1 MLSLL
6 ISALFIA
13 PAQPGA
19 AALPAAMRTNCSD
32 ELAALETEYAAAFA
46 SWEEA
51 CLGVRSRRQ
60 RPPHPCIVFFPRYR
74 ALAEGGS
81 GGAIPWV
88 VSNAKDAGIKLVDRR
103 TLLPALL
110 ATAFSEHAAEAWMED
125 TLFALVDVRKLLDKE
140 QALAW
145 CHELATAN
153 PAATPHL
160 EVRAAALYAKALILN
175 NAGREKDEAK
185 CAQAVELLHL
195 TASEYGGSRAASLA
209 LDLLFERLVDEYN
222 QARRTASAPAA
233 GDADGVSS
241 PSQTAVDVTPSFWGR
256 FKELA
261 ELGNGHASSWLLAN
275 ATASGLGGAELKQL
289 KLGLLEGLISTHT
302 NEPWLIELAPLAA
315 EVALPDALEE
325 CAVLLARWA
334 SSVDER
340 TDQARIFL
348 GLARVNFE
356 AGNKNEAVDLL
367 KKIMHYHADT
377 ELAWEAEDMLGT
389 YTAPRVG
396 EEAPDFETT
405 DVDGEKL
412 VLSDQRGKVVMLDF
426 WGFW

>member
-1 MLSLL
+1 
-6 ISALFIA
+6 
-13 PAQPGA
+13 
-19 AALPAAMRTNCSD
+19 
-32 ELAALETEYAAAFA
+32 
-46 SWEEA
+46 
-51 CLGVRSRRQ
+51 
-60 RPPHPCIVFFPRYR
+60 
-74 ALAEGGS
+74 
-81 GGAIPWV
+81 
-88 VSNAKDAGIKLVDRR
+88 
-103 TLLPALL
+103 
-110 ATAFSEHAAEAWMED
+110 
-125 TLFALVDVRKLLDKE
+125 
-140 QALAW
+140 
-145 CHELATAN
+145 
-153 PAATPHL
+153 
-160 EVRAAALYAKALILN
+160 
-175 NAGREKDEAK
+175 
-185 CAQAVELLHL
+185 VELLHL

-233 GDADGVSS
+233 GDADGISS
-241 PSQTAVDVTPSFWGR
+241 PSQTVVDVTPSFWGR